1 MATGDRLTVQ
11 LEDGRGA
18 QLRTLA
24 GGERKVGRFLS
35 DAIRFLATYSEV
47 ISENEFQD
55 LCILPRISTGSLPQ
69 VALQEIDVNY
79 DVWRRELEARA
90 LGAEQR
96 AQEAEQRME
105 QQAQSLAQLETRQS
119 AIEAQLA
126 QLGYVPIAGVATP
139 Q

>member
-35 DAIRFLATYSEV
+35 DVILFLATYSEV

-69 VALQEIDVNY
+69 VALQEIDANY
-79 DVWRRELEARA
+79 DTWRKELEAR
-90 LGAEQR
+90 L
-96 AQEAEQRME
+96 QEAEQRATDSE
-105 QQAQSLAQLETRQS
+105 QRIDEVVNWLRARSVALVDGQLI
-119 AIEAQLA
+119 AIEQ
-126 QLGYVPIAGVATP
+126 TP

>member
-24 GGERKVGRFLS
+24 GGERKVGAYLS
-35 DAIRFLATYSEV
+35 DVIDWLWFNRDTLAGADIMQFAPMTPERQQEV
-47 ISENEFQD
+47 
-55 LCILPRISTGSLPQ
+55 
-69 VALQEIDVNY
+69 
-79 DVWRRELEARA
+79 
-90 LGAEQR
+90 
-96 AQEAEQRME
+96 EQRME
-105 QQAQSLAQLETRQS
+105 QHAQSLAQLGARQS

>member
-55 LCILPRISTGSLPQ
+55 LCILPRISTGDLPQ
-69 VALQEIDVNY
+69 VALQEIDANY
-79 DVWRRELEARA
+79 DTWMKELEAR
-90 LGAEQR
+90 L
-96 AQEAEQRME
+96 QEAEQRATNSE
-105 QQAQSLAQLETRQS
+105 QRIDEVMNWLRARSVALVDGQLI
-119 AIEAQLA
+119 AIEQ
-126 QLGYVPIAGVATP
+126 TP